1 MFRDPKNR
9 DSSPRKDSDQD
20 LESEEEED
28 EHNFHP
34 GEEPSEDFDRDENA
48 TPLKQTPGGPTNN
61 PYDGSPRVNNLMSR
75 GPGTQG

>member
-1 MFRDPKNR
+1 MFRDPKIR
-9 DSSPRKDSDQD
+9 DSPRKESDQD

-48 TPLKQTPGGPTNN
+48 TPLK
-61 PYDGSPRVNNLMSR
+61 
-75 GPGTQG
+75 